1 MNPKLKAGGTWFMQT
16 STVVGI
22 PVTLI
27 LSLLFI
33 QKVIFTTT
41 CTIAG
46 WRCEYSIGATDAMT
60 DYMAELLAAN
70 PNRDLASVPRQK
82 GK

>member
-1 MNPKLKAGGTWFMQT
+1 MNTKVSAGIVWFRQT
-16 STVVGI
+16 STIVGI

-27 LSLLFI
+27 LTMLFI
-33 QKVIFTTT
+33 QKVFFTTT
-41 CTIAG
+41 CTVAG

-60 DYMAELLAAN
+60 EYMGQLLAAN
-70 PNRDLASVPRQK
+70 PGMDIAAKPR